1 MGDQSVVV
9 RDSVAWTLGR
19 ICEIL
24 PQVVIG
30 GKLLQPLVESLL
42 ESLKAEPRVAA
53 NVCWVSCL
61 SCLMSKSCWPVCTSC
76 YQLSVF
82 YLHFVAQSDQLNSFS
97 CHLFIMSKWNYVFTL
112 YLLIKGHIIIFKKRQ
127 FKTACGYWYNT
138 ILTALKRTGGCIM
151 MLDSSIAEDLS

>member
-1 MGDQSVVV
+1 MGFGVIMCHQSSHETLLNSLLQALPTLLHLMGDQSVVV

-53 NVCWVSCL
+53 NVCWVSCV
-61 SCLMSKSCWPVCTSC
+61 SCLMSKS
-76 YQLSVF
+76 F
-82 YLHFVAQSDQLNSFS
+82 
-97 CHLFIMSKWNYVFTL
+97 
-112 YLLIKGHIIIFKKRQ
+112 
-127 FKTACGYWYNT
+127 
-138 ILTALKRTGGCIM
+138 
-151 MLDSSIAEDLS
+151 

>member
-1 MGDQSVVV
+1 MCHQSSHETLLNSLLQALPTLLHLMGDQSVVV

-53 NVCWVSCL
+53 NVCWVSCHANSYL
-61 SCLMSKSCWPVCTSC
+61 SSL
-76 YQLSVF
+76 
-82 YLHFVAQSDQLNSFS
+82 YLVAQSDQLNSFT
-97 CHLFIMSKWNYVFTL
+97 CHLFIMSKWNCFTL
-112 YLLIKGHIIIFKKRQ
+112 HLLIKVHIIIFKKASLRLHVATDITQ
-127 FKTACGYWYNT
+127 FLQLWKELEAV
-138 ILTALKRTGGCIM
+138 
-151 MLDSSIAEDLS
+151 